1 LKSKRFAFM
10 KSPHSAVF
18 AVVAFALLLVGA
30 LPAPAHAVLGET
42 ADSITADAASF
53 DTNSVRHIPR
63 AALNAPALEAYTV
76 EQMTTATGVAVKEYV
91 GTDGRVF
98 AVTWRG
104 RVPPNLSILLG
115 SYFTQYQDAANA
127 DGLVAHG
134 LHHASVRGSDV
145 AVETAG
151 HMRDMWGRALL
162 PAMLPPGV
170 EQSEIQ

>member
-1 LKSKRFAFM
+1 MTKSTHAAAFAFI
-10 KSPHSAVF
+10 AL
-18 AVVAFALLLVGA
+18 ALLFVGGSPTTTA
-30 LPAPAHAVLGET
+30 YAALGET

-53 DTNSVRHIPR
+53 NAVTVQQVARP
-63 AALNAPALEAYTV
+63 ALNAPAVKAYTV
-76 EQMTTATGVAVKEYV
+76 EQMTIASGIAVKEYV
-91 GTDGRVF
+91 SPNGRVF

-104 RVPPNLSILLG
+104 RRPPDLAVLLG
-115 SYFTQYQDAANA
+115 SYFTQYKDAANA
-127 DGLVAHG
+127 GGLTAHG

-145 AVETAG
+145 TVETAG